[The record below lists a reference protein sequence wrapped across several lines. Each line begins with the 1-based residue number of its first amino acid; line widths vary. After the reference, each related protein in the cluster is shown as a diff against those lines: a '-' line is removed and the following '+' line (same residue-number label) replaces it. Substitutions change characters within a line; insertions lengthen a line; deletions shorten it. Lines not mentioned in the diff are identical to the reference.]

1 MDGDQWDQNVLV
13 VFLFVS
19 SLRPVVLYGEAEP
32 LIFHHKMELWCEK
45 RSGPASTWFKVGH

>member
-1 MDGDQWDQNVLV
+1 MLV